1 MSIIQTS
8 EDYNFS
14 YHKFPRLKEWII
26 NVIRA
31 EHFQPG
37 NITMVFC
44 SDKYLLTV
52 NQIYLNHDYYT
63 DIITFDYSGGI
74 IVSGD
79 LLISIDRVKD
89 NSRLY
94 GVEFSNELDRVIL
107 HGILHLMGYNDDNKD
122 SLKAMREREDHYL
135 NERNKIF

>member
-1 MSIIQTS
+1 
-8 EDYNFS
+8 
-14 YHKFPRLKEWII
+14 
-26 NVIRA
+26 
-31 EHFQPG
+31 
-37 NITMVFC
+37 MVFC